1 MSVPNSVII
10 PAGKA
15 RPISNGSLIAN
26 CPFHETG
33 KPVLTGIASVFHLLW
48 LWGNAGRSPRTRP
61 VHTSCAI
68 ATLS

>member
-1 MSVPNSVII
+1 MPKTSVAEPAHECTQLVII

-33 KPVLTGIASVFHLLW
+33 KPVLTGMRPFFICF
-48 LWGNAGRSPRTRP
+48 GCGRRGPFTANE
-61 VHTSCAI
+61 TG
-68 ATLS
+68 